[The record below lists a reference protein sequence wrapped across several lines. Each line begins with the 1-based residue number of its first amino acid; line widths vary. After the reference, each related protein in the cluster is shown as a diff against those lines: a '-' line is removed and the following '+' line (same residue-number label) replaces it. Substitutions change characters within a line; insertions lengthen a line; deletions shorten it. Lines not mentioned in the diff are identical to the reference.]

1 MLKASAR
8 VCRRRL
14 SRIPTCW
21 LRSQAA
27 RLQCP
32 CRVRRRR
39 CRTGCGGCSRGGLS
53 DAHRLQARRLDRP
66 RRRRHHHRRQ
76 RQSGVDALLSRRGMP
91 ERHGPGGEWRWRR
104 RLPSAKQLSGRSGIC
119 RVHPVQA
126 SQGMASSRQLSGDIS
141 GAGAVL
147 CISRHQERLAR
158 HLWHEEHNP
167 IFSRG
172 YGLWPNRMSLP
183 L

>member
-39 CRTGCGGCSRGGLS
+39 CRTGCGGCPCGDLS
-53 DAHRLQARRLDRP
+53 GAHRLHARRLDRG
-66 RRRRHHHRRQ
+66 RRHHHRRQ
-76 RQSGVDALLSRRGMP
+76 RQSGDDVLLSRRRMP
-91 ERHGPGGEWRWRR
+91 EWGRPGGEWRWRV
-104 RLPSAKQLSGRSGIC
+104 PSAKQLSGLSGIC
-119 RVHPVQA
+119 RLNSVQA
-126 SQGMASSRQLSGDIS
+126 SHGMASSRRVSGDIS
-141 GAGAVL
+141 GAGLRCPVQPDRAGACWMLDISDRTGKIERQWVVQ
-147 CISRHQERLAR
+147 CILA
-158 HLWHEEHNP
+158 
-167 IFSRG
+167 
-172 YGLWPNRMSLP
+172 
-183 L
+183 